1 MPDKDS
7 PLGSSET
14 KPTAHAIS
22 LSHCSDPHSRS
33 HQSNPPSS
41 TSRIA
46 VQFTKVERDNDSP
59 APAHTMEFPLIR
71 RERSPVDASN
81 FINGMLG
88 DTRPHVPER
97 NLPGGGNWVVQKF
110 GGTSVGK
117 FPVKIAE
124 EVVQ

>member
-1 MPDKDS
+1 M
-7 PLGSSET
+7 
-14 KPTAHAIS
+14 
-22 LSHCSDPHSRS
+22 
-33 HQSNPPSS
+33 
-41 TSRIA
+41 
-46 VQFTKVERDNDSP
+46 ERDNDTP